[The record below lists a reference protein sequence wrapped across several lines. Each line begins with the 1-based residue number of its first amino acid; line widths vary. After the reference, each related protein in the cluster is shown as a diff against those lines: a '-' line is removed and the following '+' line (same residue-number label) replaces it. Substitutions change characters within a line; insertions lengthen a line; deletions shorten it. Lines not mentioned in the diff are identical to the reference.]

1 MNSELYNTEEYRGF
15 NINWYYDNDPQ
26 NPRTDWDNLGH
37 MICWHRRYNLGD
49 KHNYSDVESFMSTL
63 ISKHVSHE
71 RLREYL
77 LSKKGRVWLEYI
89 EHSPEDI
96 ESYGCTARVALG
108 IGENFDGDYW
118 GCEPDEKDRMID
130 MAVDQSPLEDLT
142 PDDVAELLEDEL
154 VMLPVSIYDHSGVSI
169 WLGSPTCKWDSGQVG
184 FMYLTKKDALREL
197 GNCTEENWKERAMEC
212 MEAEM
217 KVYNCYISG
226 DVYGFV
232 IEDEDENEIDSCWGY
247 YGDEAVKDQNK
258 ENRALIDKEIAHREQ
273 INLIINSFSWN

>member
-37 MICWHRRYNLGD
+37 MICWHRRYSLGD
-49 KHNYSDVESFMSTL
+49 KHNYSDVDSFMSIL
-63 ISKHVSHE
+63 ISEHVSHE

-77 LSKKGRVWLEYI
+77 LSKKGNVWLEYI
-89 EHSPEDI
+89 EHSPEDVKRY
-96 ESYGCTARVALG
+96 ECKARVALG
-108 IGENFDGDYW
+108 ITDDYDDDYW
-118 GCEPDEKDRMID
+118 ECEPDEKDRIID
-130 MAVDQSPLEDLT
+130 MAVDQAPLEYLT

-154 VMLPVSIYDHSGVSI
+154 VIMPVSIYDHSGVSI
-169 WLGSPTCKWDSGQVG
+169 WLGSPTCMWDSGQVG

-217 KVYNCYISG
+217 EVYNCYISG

-258 ENRALIDKEIAHREQ
+258 ENRALIDKEIAHREK
-273 INLIINSFSWN
+273 INLIINSFSWS

>member
-15 NINWYYDNDPQ
+15 NINWYYDSDPQ

-96 ESYGCTARVALG
+96 ESYGCAARVALG

-169 WLGSPTCKWDSGQVG
+169 WLGSPTCMWDSGQVG
-184 FMYLTKKDALREL
+184 FMYLTKNDALREL

-212 MEAEM
+212 MEVEM
-217 KVYNCYISG
+217 EVYNCYISG

-258 ENRALIDKEIAHREQ
+258 ENRALIDKEIAHREK
-273 INLIINSFSWN
+273 INLIINSFSWS

>member
-1 MNSELYNTEEYRGF
+1 MEEATHLSESYKGF
-15 NINWYYDNDPQ
+15 NINWYYDHDPQ

-130 MAVDQSPLEDLT
+130 MAVDQAPLEDLT

-169 WLGSPTCKWDSGQVG
+169 WLGSPTCMWDSGQVG